1 MKIINTITVIFII
14 IKLLDL
20 KITAMEINNK
30 HDLVIR
36 NGKIIDGSGSK
47 PFFGD
52 IAIDNGI
59 ITSVGKINSSGNKEL
74 DAQGNLVTPGW
85 VDIHTHYDG
94 QVSWDPYLTPSSWHG
109 VTTAVMGNCGVGFAP
124 VRPGDESFLIQ
135 LMEGVEDI
143 PGSALHEGID
153 WDWETFPEFLDAID
167 KKEFVMD
174 VGFMMGHGPLRSYV
188 MGYERCQNQVDA
200 TDEEINKM
208 SELVTEAIEAGALG
222 FSTSR
227 TVLHRDIY
235 GKYVP
240 GTEASTEEMRALAFA
255 IDKAGEGTLEI
266 TSDWLDE
273 EMEMSWMQEYVKKT
287 DCGLTFLQ
295 TKGDAVK
302 TILFS
307 EEQFLKGKNIRPQF
321 PGRNVG
327 LMFGWGTSVNPF
339 IQFPAYK
346 EIAELPMDQK
356 LKILKDPLFKQKLL
370 SQEPDFESEIRAILS
385 NNPSNK
391 TREQIA
397 QDVALP
403 TTITTNYKTQFILGT
418 PPNYEPKKED
428 SIAAIASKMK
438 ISELEVIYDEMLKNQ
453 GTNLIYAAFTPYEK
467 YKLDFVEQA
476 YRLKSSVAG
485 GSDGGA
491 HCGLICDASMPTTNI
506 SHWGRDR
513 EAGKKFPL
521 EMLIKKQTKDTAETF
536 GLFDRGEIKS
546 GMLAD
551 INIIDFDKLNVS
563 HPTMIHDLPLG
574 GRRLVQDSA
583 GYIATIKN
591 GLIVSENGKNNGVLP
606 GKLIRGKQVCEVK
619 SGISKVSFFDKTIRL
634 LAVKILRFFWGLSG
648 KSLKTTIVSET

>member
-1 MKIINTITVIFII
+1 
-14 IKLLDL
+14 
-20 KITAMEINNK
+20 MEKNNL

-36 NGKIIDGSGSK
+36 NGKILDGSGKK

-52 IAIDNGI
+52 IAIDDGK
-59 ITSVGKINSSGNKEL
+59 ITSVGKIQSSGKEEF
-74 DAQGNLVTPGW
+74 DAKGNLVTPGW

-124 VRPGDESFLIQ
+124 VRPGDENFLIQ

-200 TDEEINKM
+200 SEEEISKM
-208 SELVTEAIEAGALG
+208 SDLVTEAIEAGALG

-240 GTEASTEEMRALAFA
+240 GTEASSEEMRALAFGV
-255 IDKAGEGTLEI
+255 DKAGEGTLEI

-273 EMEMSWMQEYVKKT
+273 EMEMSWMKEYVKKS

-307 EEQFLKGKNIRPQF
+307 EEHFLKGKNIRPQF

-327 LMFGWGTSVNPF
+327 LMFGWETSVNPF
-339 IQFPAYK
+339 MQFPAYK
-346 EIAELPMDQK
+346 EIADLPMDQK
-356 LKILKDPLFKQKLL
+356 LEILKDPLFKEKLL
-370 SQEPDFESEIRAILS
+370 SQEPDFESEITARLAD
-385 NNPSNK
+385 NPSNK
-391 TREQIA
+391 TREEIA

-403 TTITTNYKTQFILGT
+403 TTITSNYKTQFILGT
-418 PPNYEPKKED
+418 PPNYEPKEED
-428 SIAAIASKMK
+428 SIAAIASRKH
-438 ISELEVIYDEMLKNQ
+438 ISELEVMYDEMLQNQ
-453 GTNLIYAAFTPYEK
+453 GSNLIYAAFTPYEK

-513 EAGKKFPL
+513 EVGRKFPL

-574 GRRLVQDSA
+574 GRRLVQDA
-583 GYIATIKN
+583 TGYIATIKN
-591 GLIVSENGKNNGVLP
+591 GQVVSENGKANGALP
-606 GKLIRGKQVCEVK
+606 GKLIRGKQICEVK
-619 SGISKVSFFDKTIRL
+619 TGISEVSLFDKTIRL
-634 LAVKILRFFWGLSG
+634 LAVKALSFFWRFSG
-648 KSLKTTIVSET
+648 KSMKTTIVSEA

>member
-1 MKIINTITVIFII
+1 MQTNT
-14 IKLLDL
+14 
-20 KITAMEINNK
+20 M

-36 NGKIIDGSGSK
+36 NGKIFDGSGDK
-47 PFFGD
+47 PFVGD
-52 IAIDNGI
+52 IAIDDGKI
-59 ITSVGKINSSGNKEL
+59 SFVGKVTNSGKEEI
-74 DAQGNLVTPGW
+74 DAHNNLITPGW

-124 VRPGDESFLIQ
+124 VRPGDENFLIQ

-174 VGFMMGHGPLRSYV
+174 VGFMIGHGPLRSYV

-200 TDEEINKM
+200 SEEEISKM
-208 SELVTEAIEAGALG
+208 SELVSEAIEAGALG

-240 GTEASTEEMRALAFA
+240 GTEASSEEMRALAFGV
-255 IDKAGEGTLEI
+255 DKAGEGTLEI

-273 EMEMSWMQEYVKKT
+273 EMEMSWMKEYVKKSN
-287 DCGLTFLQ
+287 CGLTFLQ

-302 TILFS
+302 TILFA
-307 EEQFLKGKNIRPQF
+307 EEHFLKGKNIRPQF

-327 LMFGWGTSVNPF
+327 LMFGWETSVNPF
-339 IQFPAYK
+339 SQFPAYK
-346 EIAELPMDQK
+346 EIADLPLEQK
-356 LKILKDPLFKQKLL
+356 YEILKDPLFKKRLL
-370 SQEPDFESEIRAILS
+370 SQEPDFETEIMKRLAD
-385 NNPSNK
+385 NPSNK
-391 TREQIA
+391 TREEIA

-403 TTITTNYKTQFILGT
+403 TTITSNFKTQFVLGT
-418 PPNYEPKKED
+418 PPNYEPKEED
-428 SIAAIASKMK
+428 SIASIALRKN
-438 ISELEVIYDEMLKNQ
+438 ISELEVMYDEMLKNQ

-476 YRLKSSVAG
+476 YQLKSSVAG

-521 EMLIKKQTKDTAETF
+521 ELLIKKQTKDTAETF
-536 GLFDRGEIKS
+536 GLFDRGEIKA

-574 GRRLVQDSA
+574 GRRLVQDA
-583 GYIATIKN
+583 TGYIATIKN
-591 GLIVSENGKNNGVLP
+591 GKVVSENGQANGVLP

-619 SGISKVSFFDKTIRL
+619 TGISEVSYFDKTIRL
-634 LAVKILRFFWGLSG
+634 LAVKALGFIWKLSG
-648 KSLKTTIVSET
+648 RSMKSTIVSDT

>member
-1 MKIINTITVIFII
+1 
-14 IKLLDL
+14 
-20 KITAMEINNK
+20 METNNL

-36 NGKIIDGSGSK
+36 NGKILDGSGKK

-52 IAIDNGI
+52 IAIDDGK
-59 ITSVGKINSSGNKEL
+59 ITSVGKIESSGKKEF
-74 DAQGNLVTPGW
+74 DAKGNLVTPGW

-124 VRPGDESFLIQ
+124 VRPGDENFLIQ

-200 TDEEINKM
+200 SDEEISKM

-240 GTEASTEEMRALAFA
+240 GTEASSEEMRALAFGV
-255 IDKAGEGTLEI
+255 DKAGEGTLEI

-273 EMEMSWMQEYVKKT
+273 EMEMSWMQEYVKKS

-307 EEQFLKGKNIRPQF
+307 EEHFLKGKNIRPQF

-327 LMFGWGTSVNPF
+327 LMFGWETSVNPF
-339 IQFPAYK
+339 MQFPAYK
-346 EIAELPMDQK
+346 EIADLPMDQK
-356 LKILKDPLFKQKLL
+356 LEILKDPTFKQKLL
-370 SQEPDFESEIRAILS
+370 SQEPDFESEIRARLAD
-385 NNPSNK
+385 NPSNK
-391 TREQIA
+391 SREEIA

-403 TTITTNYKTQFILGT
+403 TTLTSNYKTQFILRT
-418 PPNYEPKKED
+418 PPNYEPKEED
-428 SIAAIASKMK
+428 SIAAIASKK
-438 ISELEVIYDEMLKNQ
+438 NISEFEVMYDEMLQNQ

-476 YRLKSSVAG
+476 YQLKSSVAG

-513 EAGKKFPL
+513 EAGRKFPL

-536 GLFDRGEIKS
+536 GLFDRGEIKP

-574 GRRLVQDSA
+574 GRRLVQDA
-583 GYIATIKN
+583 TGYIATIKN
-591 GLIVSENGKNNGVLP
+591 GQVVSENGKANGVLP

-619 SGISKVSFFDKTIRL
+619 SGISEVSFFDKTIRL
-634 LAVKILRFFWGLSG
+634 LAVKTLRFFWGLSG
-648 KSLKTTIVSET
+648 KSMKTTIVSDT

>member
-1 MKIINTITVIFII
+1 
-14 IKLLDL
+14 
-20 KITAMEINNK
+20 MEENNL

-36 NGKIIDGSGSK
+36 NGKILDGSGKKS
-47 PFFGD
+47 FFGD
-52 IAIDNGI
+52 IAIDDGK
-59 ITSVGKINSSGNKEL
+59 ITSVGKIEGSGKEEL
-74 DAQGNLVTPGW
+74 DAKGNLVTPGW

-124 VRPGDESFLIQ
+124 VRPGDENFLIQ

-200 TDEEINKM
+200 SDEEISKM

-240 GTEASTEEMRALAFA
+240 GTEASSEEMRALAFGV
-255 IDKAGEGTLEI
+255 DKAGEGTLEI

-273 EMEMSWMQEYVKKT
+273 EMEMSWMQEYVKKS

-307 EEQFLKGKNIRPQF
+307 EEHFLKGKNIRPQF

-327 LMFGWGTSVNPF
+327 LMFGWETSVNPF
-339 IQFPAYK
+339 MQFPAYK
-346 EIAELPMDQK
+346 EIADLPTDQK
-356 LKILKDPLFKQKLL
+356 LEILKDPAFKQKLL
-370 SQEPDFESEIRAILS
+370 SQEPDFESEIRARLAD
-385 NNPSNK
+385 NPSNK
-391 TREQIA
+391 TREEIA

-403 TTITTNYKTQFILGT
+403 TTITSNYKTQFILGT
-418 PPNYEPKKED
+418 PPNYEPKEED
-428 SIAAIASKMK
+428 SIAAIASKK
-438 ISELEVIYDEMLKNQ
+438 NISELEVMYDEMLQNQ
-453 GTNLIYAAFTPYEK
+453 GSNLIYAAFTPYEK

-513 EAGKKFPL
+513 EAGRKFPL

-536 GLFDRGEIKS
+536 GLFDRGEIKP

-563 HPTMIHDLPLG
+563 HPTMIYDLPLG
-574 GRRLVQDSA
+574 GRRLVQDA
-583 GYIATIKN
+583 TGYIATIKN
-591 GLIVSENGKNNGVLP
+591 GQVVSENGKANGVLP

-619 SGISKVSFFDKTIRL
+619 SGISEVSFFDKTIRL
-634 LAVKILRFFWGLSG
+634 LAVKTLRFFWALSG
-648 KSLKTTIVSET
+648 KSMKTTIVSET

>member
-1 MKIINTITVIFII
+1 
-14 IKLLDL
+14 
-20 KITAMEINNK
+20 MEINK
-30 HDLVIR
+30 STHDLIIR
-36 NGKIIDGSGSK
+36 NGKIIDGSGKK

-52 IAIDNGI
+52 IAIDGGK
-59 ITSVGKINSSGNKEL
+59 ITSVGKIENSGKEEF
-74 DAQGNLVTPGW
+74 DAKGNLVTPGW

-124 VRPGDESFLIQ
+124 VRPGDENFLIQ

-200 TDEEINKM
+200 SDEEISKM

-240 GTEASTEEMRALAFA
+240 GTEASSEEMRALAFGV
-255 IDKAGEGTLEI
+255 DKAGEGTLEI

-273 EMEMSWMQEYVKKT
+273 EMEMSWMQEYVKKS

-307 EEQFLKGKNIRPQF
+307 EEHFLKGKNIRPQF

-327 LMFGWGTSVNPF
+327 LMFGWETSVNPF
-339 IQFPAYK
+339 MQFPAYK
-346 EIAELPMDQK
+346 EIADLPMDQK
-356 LKILKDPLFKQKLL
+356 LEILKDPTFKQKLL
-370 SQEPDFESEIRAILS
+370 SQEPDFESEIRARLAD
-385 NNPSNK
+385 NPSNK
-391 TREQIA
+391 TREEIA

-403 TTITTNYKTQFILGT
+403 TTITSNYKTQFILGT
-418 PPNYEPKKED
+418 PPNYEPKEED
-428 SIAAIASKMK
+428 SIAAIASRKN
-438 ISELEVIYDEMLKNQ
+438 ISELEVMYDEMLQNQ
-453 GTNLIYAAFTPYEK
+453 GSNLIYAAFTPYEK

-513 EAGKKFPL
+513 EAGRKFPL

-536 GLFDRGEIKS
+536 GLFDRGEIKP

-551 INIIDFDKLNVS
+551 INIVDFDKLNVS

-574 GRRLVQDSA
+574 GRRLVQDA
-583 GYIATIKN
+583 TGYIATIKN
-591 GLIVSENGKNNGVLP
+591 GQVVSENGKANGVLP

-619 SGISKVSFFDKTIRL
+619 SGISEVSFFDKTIRL
-634 LAVKILRFFWGLSG
+634 LAVKTLRFFWGLSG
-648 KSLKTTIVSET
+648 KSMKTTIVSET